1 MLVMALVQ
9 VARVETHISMVMVSR
24 SMLME
29 VDQVEVELEDRVEVA
44 LDIMVQKV
52 EDRQILVVALLDV
65 VVFHFME
72 MVEVQEIE

>member
-1 MLVMALVQ
+1 M
-9 VARVETHISMVMVSR
+9 
-24 SMLME
+24 
-29 VDQVEVELEDRVEVA
+29 EVELEDRVEVA